1 MSKTGRRFKRDLRL
15 LFGSNLRH
23 QRDAAGLTQE
33 ELAYR
38 AGLNRTT
45 ISLLE
50 RGKRMP
56 GLDTM
61 AALAVALD
69 LAPLDELLAGVSVL
83 ARGARAP

>member
-69 LAPLDELLAGVSVL
+69 LASLDELLAGVSVL